1 MNTKRNDL
9 NRLYNKI
16 LLKGKFAISI
26 FLGCVLL
33 IFIYLLVSE
42 YLTGLEVGVILFILA
57 IVVFCFIVKYCKHL
71 HCIKVNNQQSP
82 KIQGKEAHVTW
93 RRKNVAV
100 WVVVFL
106 LVFILILDSIM
117 TRYIYSTSMFYIKW
131 VQCGH
136 RPVATRSSYG
146 QGRYYY
152 HTKSLIHSSPLLEG
166 SGDFFCTSYEA
177 ESAGYFR
184 QTD

>member
-1 MNTKRNDL
+1 MNAKRNDL

-16 LLKGKFAISI
+16 LLKGKLAISVFGVCI
-26 FLGCVLL
+26 LL

-42 YLTGLEVGVILFILA
+42 YLTGLEMGAILFILA
-57 IVVFCFIVKYCKHL
+57 IAVFCFIVKYCKRL
-71 HCIKVNNQQSP
+71 HYIKVNNQQLP
-82 KIQGKEAHVTW
+82 KTQGKESRVTW

-106 LVFILILDSIM
+106 LVFIFILDLIM

-136 RPVATRSSYG
+136 RPVATRSLYG

-152 HTKSLIHSSPLLEG
+152 YTKSLIHSSPLLEG
-166 SGDFFCTSYEA
+166 GGNFFCTPYEA
-177 ESAGYFR
+177 ESSGYFR